1 MEKDYW
7 QLGSWR
13 RIPITMHWTV
23 LISIAWM
30 YLLFWNLLATAIASV
45 ALLIL
50 FFAHE
55 FGHVY
60 VFRKRGIAIESIQ
73 LLGIH
78 GKTSHE
84 WASPVTEMVA
94 AWGGVGAQMLLLLAA
109 IAIGHALDLVSPGP
123 VVTVIAGPVLL
134 VWTKLNIFLMIVA
147 LLPIGP
153 FDGHNAWKVISW
165 IRENIRKR
173 GQIARDKKLNP
184 EKYLSLKK
192 RRELEEHS
200 AKATAE
206 LMTRFS
212 KKPEDRKDDA

>member
-13 RIPITMHWTV
+13 QIPISMHWTV
-23 LISIAWM
+23 LISIAWL
-30 YLLFWNLLATAIASV
+30 YLLFWNLLATAIAFV

-50 FFAHE
+50 FFFHE

-73 LLGIH
+73 LLGMH
-78 GKTSHE
+78 GKTSHD
-84 WASPVTEMVA
+84 WAGPVTEMLA

-109 IAIGHALDLVSPGP
+109 VAIGHALDVVSPEP
-123 VVTVIAGPVLL
+123 VVNVIAGPILL

-153 FDGHNAWKVISW
+153 FDGHNAWKVISLTQ
-165 IRENIRKR
+165 EHIRKR
-173 GQIARDKKLNP
+173 SQIARDKKVNP
-184 EKYLSLKK
+184 EKYLSFEK
-192 RRELEEHS
+192 RRELEERS

-206 LMTRFS
+206 LMTQFS
-212 KKPEDRKDDA
+212 KKKEDRKEDA